1 VKRLLGF
8 SRLVD
13 RLNERVGQSV
23 SWLVLVAVLVSAGN
37 ATVRYSLD
45 MSSNAWLELQ
55 WYLFSAVFLLCAG
68 YTLERNEHIR
78 IDVFFG
84 RFSKRTQAWI
94 DVFGTIFFLLP
105 MALIILELSIP
116 VAINAIQSGEYSPNA
131 GGLIR
136 WPVRILVP
144 IGFALLIL
152 QAVAELIKR
161 IAFLAGYT
169 SEPGSQVRGYGTDA
183 EDLVKIAEG
192 KE

>member
-1 VKRLLGF
+1 MKRLLGF

-116 VAINAIQSGEYSPNA
+116 VGINAIQSGEYSPNA

>member
-1 VKRLLGF
+1 MKLLLGF

-13 RLNERVGQSV
+13 KLNEWIGQSV
-23 SWLVLVAVLVSAGN
+23 AWLVLAAVLISAGN

-45 MSSNAWLELQ
+45 TSSNAWLELQ

-68 YTLERNEHIR
+68 YTLARNEHIR

-94 DVFGTIFFLLP
+94 DVFGTIVFLLP

-116 VAINAIQSGEYSPNA
+116 VAVSAYQSGEYSPNA

-144 IGFALLIL
+144 IGFALLVL
-152 QAVAELIKR
+152 QAIAELIKR
-161 IAFLAGYT
+161 VAFLAGYT
-169 SEPGSQVRGYGTDA
+169 SEPGSQVHGHGTDV